1 MWNHP
6 LLAQI
11 NVKHITSDNPK
22 KFAMF
27 TGKLGKIALSL
38 VNMDVLPEIMHDSF
52 PRRYMGVEASLRRR
66 SPRTWVRYRENVRRF
81 LDGLPTPFYGD
92 FNLYGLKIHRVR
104 HFLLFRCF
112 ILYLLELTTLSELCK
127 NCTCPLHQSKYML

>member
-38 VNMDVLPEIMHDSF
+38 VNMDVLPEMHDLF
-52 PRRYMGVEASLRRR
+52 PRRYMGLGTSLRVA
-66 SPRTWVRYRENVRRF
+66 PAPGCVI
-81 LDGLPTPFYGD
+81 G
-92 FNLYGLKIHRVR
+92 K
-104 HFLLFRCF
+104 
-112 ILYLLELTTLSELCK
+112 
-127 NCTCPLHQSKYML
+127 M